1 MFLIIYS
8 GQRYKTNIIKTNLI
22 TIIFG
27 WERELEGNG
36 EEGWES
42 RGGRQGR
49 LRSRPTRHCLVEQGQ
64 VGTERGQ
71 AIEGDKGQLRS
82 KPTRHCLVE
91 QGPLGTD
98 RGPLETEGR
107 LAGNGDRGRLERGQ
121 EPLAT
126 AYAHY
131 QLSPKSSR
139 QTRSLTLRNGSKYAF
154 LRHDKAGGYN
164 LPRTEHCNAGVL

>member
-1 MFLIIYS
+1 MFLIVYS
-8 GQRYKTNIIKTNLI
+8 GQRYKIKIRKTNLR

-27 WERELEGNG
+27 WERELGGQG
-36 EEGWES
+36 EEGRENW
-42 RGGRQGR
+42 GGRQGR
-49 LRSRPTRHCLVEQGQ
+49 LRSRPTRQ
-64 VGTERGQ
+64 
-71 AIEGDKGQLRS
+71 
-82 KPTRHCLVE
+82 CLVE

-98 RGPLETEGR
+98 RGPLETEGKQ
-107 LAGNGDRGRLERGQ
+107 AGNGDRGRLERGQ

-126 AYAHY
+126 ACVHY
-131 QLSPKSSR
+131 QLSPKNSR

>member
-1 MFLIIYS
+1 MFLIVYS
-8 GQRYKTNIIKTNLI
+8 GQRYKIKIRKTKLM

-27 WERELEGNG
+27 WEKELEGKG
-36 EEGWES
+36 EERRENWE
-42 RGGRQGR
+42 GRQGR
-49 LRSRPTRHCLVEQGQ
+49 
-64 VGTERGQ
+64 
-71 AIEGDKGQLRS
+71 LRS

-98 RGPLETEGR
+98 RRPLETEEKQ
-107 LAGNGDRGRLERGQ
+107 AGNGDRGRWGQ
-121 EPLAT
+121 GKGPLAT
-126 AYAHY
+126 ACAHY

-164 LPRTEHCNAGVL
+164 LPRSEHCNTGVL

>member
-1 MFLIIYS
+1 M
-8 GQRYKTNIIKTNLI
+8 

-27 WERELEGNG
+27 WEKELEGDG

-42 RGGRQGR
+42 WEGRQGR
-49 LRSRPTRHCLVEQGQ
+49 P
-64 VGTERGQ
+64 
-71 AIEGDKGQLRS
+71 RS

-91 QGPLGTD
+91 QGSLGTD
-98 RGPLETEGR
+98 RGPLETEGKQ
-107 LAGNGDRGRLERGQ
+107 AGNGSRGRLERGQ

-126 AYAHY
+126 ACVHY
-131 QLSPKSSR
+131 QLSPKSSL

>member
-1 MFLIIYS
+1 MFLIVYS
-8 GQRYKTNIIKTNLI
+8 RQRYKIKIRKTNLM

-27 WERELEGNG
+27 WERELEGDG
-36 EEGWES
+36 EEGRENW
-42 RGGRQGR
+42 GGR
-49 LRSRPTRHCLVEQGQ
+49 LGQ
-64 VGTERGQ
+64 VG
-71 AIEGDKGQLRS
+71 A

-98 RGPLETEGR
+98 RGPLETGEDRLGTGAGTGGNEGK
-107 LAGNGDRGRLERGQ
+107 

-139 QTRSLTLRNGSKYAF
+139 QTRSLTLRNGNKYAF

-164 LPRTEHCNAGVL
+164 LPRSEHCNAGVL

>member
-1 MFLIIYS
+1 MFLIVYS
-8 GQRYKTNIIKTNLI
+8 GQRYKIKIRKTNLR

-27 WERELEGNG
+27 WEKELEGQG

-42 RGGRQGR
+42 WKGR
-49 LRSRPTRHCLVEQGQ
+49 LGR
-64 VGTERGQ
+64 
-71 AIEGDKGQLRS
+71 LRS

-91 QGPLGTD
+91 QGPQGTD

-107 LAGNGDRGRLERGQ
+107 QAGNRDRGRWEQGK

-126 AYAHY
+126 ACAHY

-154 LRHDKAGGYN
+154 LRHDKTGGYN
-164 LPRTEHCNAGVL
+164 LPRSEHCNAGVL

>member
-1 MFLIIYS
+1 MFLIVYS

-27 WERELEGNG
+27 WERKLEGKG
-36 EEGWES
+36 EERRENWE
-42 RGGRQGR
+42 GRQGR
-49 LRSRPTRHCLVEQGQ
+49 
-64 VGTERGQ
+64 
-71 AIEGDKGQLRS
+71 LRS

-107 LAGNGDRGRLERGQ
+107 LAGNGDRGRWERGKG
-121 EPLAT
+121 PLAT
-126 AYAHY
+126 ACVHY
-131 QLSPKSSR
+131 QLSPKNSR
-139 QTRSLTLRNGSKYAF
+139 QTRSLTLRNESKYAF

>member
-1 MFLIIYS
+1 MFLIVYS

-27 WERELEGNG
+27 WERELEGQG
-36 EEGWES
+36 EEGRES
-42 RGGRQGR
+42 WGGGQGR
-49 LRSRPTRHCLVEQGQ
+49 PRSR
-64 VGTERGQ
+64 
-71 AIEGDKGQLRS
+71 
-82 KPTRHCLVE
+82 PTRHCLVE

-98 RGPLETEGR
+98 RGPLETEGKQ
-107 LAGNGDRGRLERGQ
+107 AGNGDRGRLERGQ

>member
-1 MFLIIYS
+1 MFLIVYS
-8 GQRYKTNIIKTNLI
+8 GQRYKIKRRKTNLM

-27 WERELEGNG
+27 WERELEGKG
-36 EEGWES
+36 EERRENWE
-42 RGGRQGR
+42 GRQGR
-49 LRSRPTRHCLVEQGQ
+49 LRSR
-64 VGTERGQ
+64 
-71 AIEGDKGQLRS
+71 
-82 KPTRHCLVE
+82 PTRHCLVE

-107 LAGNGDRGRLERGQ
+107 QAGNGDRGRWERRQ

-126 AYAHY
+126 ACAHY
-131 QLSPKSSR
+131 QLSSKSSR

-164 LPRTEHCNAGVL
+164 LPRSEHCNAGVL

>member
-1 MFLIIYS
+1 MFLIVYS
-8 GQRYKTNIIKTNLI
+8 GQRYKIKIRKTNLM

-27 WERELEGNG
+27 WERELEGQG
-36 EEGWES
+36 EERRENWE
-42 RGGRQGR
+42 GRQGR
-49 LRSRPTRHCLVEQGQ
+49 
-64 VGTERGQ
+64 
-71 AIEGDKGQLRS
+71 LRS

-98 RGPLETEGR
+98 RGPLETGGR
-107 LAGNGDRGRLERGQ
+107 QAGNGGRGRLERRQ

-126 AYAHY
+126 ACAHY

-164 LPRTEHCNAGVL
+164 LPRSEHCNAGVL

>member
-1 MFLIIYS
+1 MFLIVYS
-8 GQRYKTNIIKTNLI
+8 GQRYKIKIRKTNLR

-27 WERELEGNG
+27 WERELGGDG
-36 EEGWES
+36 EEGRDSW
-42 RGGRQGR
+42 GGG
-49 LRSRPTRHCLVEQGQ
+49 QGQ
-64 VGTERGQ
+64 LG
-71 AIEGDKGQLRS
+71 S

-154 LRHDKAGGYN
+154 LRHDKARGYN
-164 LPRTEHCNAGVL
+164 LPRSEHCNAGVL

>member
-1 MFLIIYS
+1 MFLIVYS

-27 WERELEGNG
+27 WERELEGQG
-36 EEGWES
+36 EEGRES
-42 RGGRQGR
+42 WGGGQGR
-49 LRSRPTRHCLVEQGQ
+49 PRSR
-64 VGTERGQ
+64 
-71 AIEGDKGQLRS
+71 
-82 KPTRHCLVE
+82 PTRHCLVE

-107 LAGNGDRGRLERGQ
+107 LAGNGDRDRWERGKG
-121 EPLAT
+121 PLAT
-126 AYAHY
+126 ACAHY

-164 LPRTEHCNAGVL
+164 LPRSEHCNAGVL

>member
-1 MFLIIYS
+1 MFLIVYS
-8 GQRYKTNIIKTNLI
+8 RQRYKIKIRKTNLM

-27 WERELEGNG
+27 WERELGGDG
-36 EEGWES
+36 EERRENWE
-42 RGGRQGR
+42 GRQGQP
-49 LRSRPTRHCLVEQGQ
+49 RSRPTRQ
-64 VGTERGQ
+64 
-71 AIEGDKGQLRS
+71 
-82 KPTRHCLVE
+82 CLVE

-98 RGPLETEGR
+98 RGPLETEGKQ
-107 LAGNGDRGRLERGQ
+107 AGNGDRGRWERGKGL
-121 EPLAT
+121 LAT
-126 AYAHY
+126 ACAHY

>member
-1 MFLIIYS
+1 MFLIVYL
-8 GQRYKTNIIKTNLI
+8 GQRYKIKIRKTKLM

-27 WERELEGNG
+27 WEKELEGKG
-36 EEGWES
+36 EERRENWE
-42 RGGRQGR
+42 GRQGR
-49 LRSRPTRHCLVEQGQ
+49 
-64 VGTERGQ
+64 
-71 AIEGDKGQLRS
+71 LRS

-107 LAGNGDRGRLERGQ
+107 QAGNGDRGRLERGQ

-126 AYAHY
+126 ACTHY
-131 QLSPKSSR
+131 QLSSKSSR
-139 QTRSLTLRNGSKYAF
+139 QTRSPTLRNGSKYAF

-164 LPRTEHCNAGVL
+164 LPRSEHCNAGVL

>member
-1 MFLIIYS
+1 MFLIVYS
-8 GQRYKTNIIKTNLI
+8 GQRYKIKIRKTNLM

-27 WERELEGNG
+27 WERELGGDG
-36 EEGWES
+36 EEGRENWGE
-42 RGGRQGR
+42 RQGR
-49 LRSRPTRHCLVEQGQ
+49 PRSRPTRQ
-64 VGTERGQ
+64 
-71 AIEGDKGQLRS
+71 
-82 KPTRHCLVE
+82 CLVE

-98 RGPLETEGR
+98 RGPLETEGKQ
-107 LAGNGDRGRLERGQ
+107 AGNGDRGRLERGQ

-164 LPRTEHCNAGVL
+164 LPRSEYCNAGVL

>member
-1 MFLIIYS
+1 MFLIVYS
-8 GQRYKTNIIKTNLI
+8 GQRYKIKIRKTNLR

-27 WERELEGNG
+27 WERELEGQG
-36 EEGWES
+36 EERRENWE
-42 RGGRQGR
+42 GRQ
-49 LRSRPTRHCLVEQGQ
+49 
-64 VGTERGQ
+64 
-71 AIEGDKGQLRS
+71 GQLRS

-107 LAGNGDRGRLERGQ
+107 LAGNGDRDRWERGKG
-121 EPLAT
+121 PLAT
-126 AYAHY
+126 ACAHY
-131 QLSPKSSR
+131 QLSSKSSR

-164 LPRTEHCNAGVL
+164 LPRSEHCNAGVL

>member
-1 MFLIIYS
+1 MFLIVYS
-8 GQRYKTNIIKTNLI
+8 GQRYKIKIRKTNLR

-27 WERELEGNG
+27 WERELEGQG
-36 EEGWES
+36 EERRENWE
-42 RGGRQGR
+42 GRQ
-49 LRSRPTRHCLVEQGQ
+49 
-64 VGTERGQ
+64 
-71 AIEGDKGQLRS
+71 GQLRS

-98 RGPLETEGR
+98 RGQVGTGGR
-107 LAGNGDRGRLERGQ
+107 LAGNGGRGRLERGQ

-126 AYAHY
+126 ACAHY

-164 LPRTEHCNAGVL
+164 LPRSEHCNAGVL

>member
-1 MFLIIYS
+1 M
-8 GQRYKTNIIKTNLI
+8 

-27 WERELEGNG
+27 WERELEGPG
-36 EEGWES
+36 EERRENWE
-42 RGGRQGR
+42 GRKGR
-49 LRSRPTRHCLVEQGQ
+49 
-64 VGTERGQ
+64 
-71 AIEGDKGQLRS
+71 LRS

-98 RGPLETEGR
+98 RGPLGTERRQAREG
-107 LAGNGDRGRLERGQ
+107 AGTAGEEDRGRWERGQ

-126 AYAHY
+126 ACAHY
-131 QLSPKSSR
+131 QLSSKSSR

>member
-1 MFLIIYS
+1 MFLIVYS
-8 GQRYKTNIIKTNLI
+8 GQRYKIKIRKTNLM

-27 WERELEGNG
+27 WERKVEGQG
-36 EEGWES
+36 KEGRES
-42 RGGRQGR
+42 WGGGQGR
-49 LRSRPTRHCLVEQGQ
+49 P
-64 VGTERGQ
+64 
-71 AIEGDKGQLRS
+71 RS

-107 LAGNGDRGRLERGQ
+107 QAGNGDRGRWERGKG
-121 EPLAT
+121 PLAT
-126 AYAHY
+126 ACAHY

>member
-1 MFLIIYS
+1 MFLIVYL
-8 GQRYKTNIIKTNLI
+8 GQRYKIKIRKTKLM

-27 WERELEGNG
+27 WEKELEGKG
-36 EEGWES
+36 EERRENWE
-42 RGGRQGR
+42 GRQGR
-49 LRSRPTRHCLVEQGQ
+49 
-64 VGTERGQ
+64 
-71 AIEGDKGQLRS
+71 LRS

-98 RGPLETEGR
+98 RGPLGTEGR
-107 LAGNGDRGRLERGQ
+107 LAGNGSRGRWERGQ

-126 AYAHY
+126 ACAHY

-139 QTRSLTLRNGSKYAF
+139 QTRSLALRNGSKYAF

>member
-1 MFLIIYS
+1 MFLIVYS
-8 GQRYKTNIIKTNLI
+8 GQRYKIKIRKTNLR

-27 WERELEGNG
+27 WERELGGQG
-36 EEGWES
+36 EEGRENW
-42 RGGRQGR
+42 GGRQGR
-49 LRSRPTRHCLVEQGQ
+49 LRSRPTRQ
-64 VGTERGQ
+64 
-71 AIEGDKGQLRS
+71 
-82 KPTRHCLVE
+82 CLVE

-98 RGPLETEGR
+98 RGPLETEGKQ
-107 LAGNGDRGRLERGQ
+107 AGNGDRGRLEQGQ

-126 AYAHY
+126 ACAHY

>member
-1 MFLIIYS
+1 MFLIVYS
-8 GQRYKTNIIKTNLI
+8 GQRYKIKIRKTNLR

-27 WERELEGNG
+27 WERELEGEG
-36 EEGWES
+36 EERRENWE
-42 RGGRQGR
+42 GRQ
-49 LRSRPTRHCLVEQGQ
+49 
-64 VGTERGQ
+64 
-71 AIEGDKGQLRS
+71 GQLRS

-98 RGPLETEGR
+98 RGPLETEGKQ
-107 LAGNGDRGRLERGQ
+107 AGNGDRGKWERGK

-126 AYAHY
+126 VCTHY

-154 LRHDKAGGYN
+154 LRHDKTGGYN
-164 LPRTEHCNAGVL
+164 LPKSEHCNAGVL

>member
-1 MFLIIYS
+1 MFLIVYS
-8 GQRYKTNIIKTNLI
+8 GQRYKIKIRKTNLR

-27 WERELEGNG
+27 WERELGGQG
-36 EEGWES
+36 EERRENWE
-42 RGGRQGR
+42 GRQGR
-49 LRSRPTRHCLVEQGQ
+49 LRSR
-64 VGTERGQ
+64 
-71 AIEGDKGQLRS
+71 
-82 KPTRHCLVE
+82 PTRHCLVE

-107 LAGNGDRGRLERGQ
+107 QAGNGDRGRWERGQ

-126 AYAHY
+126 ACAHY

>member
-1 MFLIIYS
+1 MFLIVYS
-8 GQRYKTNIIKTNLI
+8 GQRYKIKIRKTNLM

-27 WERELEGNG
+27 WERKLEGQG
-36 EEGWES
+36 EERREN
-42 RGGRQGR
+42 REGRQGR
-49 LRSRPTRHCLVEQGQ
+49 
-64 VGTERGQ
+64 
-71 AIEGDKGQLRS
+71 LRS
-82 KPTRHCLVE
+82 KPTRHCLVG
-91 QGPLGTD
+91 QGQLGTD
-98 RGPLETEGR
+98 RGQVETGGR
-107 LAGNGDRGRLERGQ
+107 QAGNGDRGRLERGQ

-126 AYAHY
+126 ACAHY